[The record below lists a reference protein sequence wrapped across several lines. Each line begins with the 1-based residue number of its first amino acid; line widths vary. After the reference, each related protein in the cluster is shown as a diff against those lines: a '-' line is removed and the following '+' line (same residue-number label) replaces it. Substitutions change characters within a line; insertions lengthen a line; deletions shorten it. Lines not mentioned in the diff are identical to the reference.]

1 MAGNIHSNLLK
12 QVESEEPVLDSDN
25 ALIEA
30 FRNGDQNSG
39 YKLYV
44 KHHKMILKVILSI
57 TNGRWYDDDCLIAG
71 TVGVYEAAKRFDPEL
86 GFAFLTYA
94 VPWIKKYVYMEVCNA
109 VLPAGGISF
118 TRNFKDRLYR
128 YVGFKMIGLSDEE
141 IKSRMAITD
150 EILAELTLAAYTT
163 SRPLAL
169 TLPVGDIY
177 SNDDSDD
184 EIPMPGMPTSASAE
198 EVIIERETVENY
210 INVIDQIEDE
220 RCKFLLKNALIM
232 NIDYAAEIL
241 EIEPIIGRKEQM
253 KFLGIT
259 SLAQFN
265 NVKRKAHR
273 VLRKALR
280 AQERVEDD
288 ANEEAL

>member
-1 MAGNIHSNLLK
+1 MAGIIHSNLLK

-25 ALIEA
+25 DLIEA
-30 FRNGDQNSG
+30 FKNGDQRAG

-44 KHHKMILKVILSI
+44 KHHKMILKVVLSI

-71 TVGVYEAAKRFDPEL
+71 TVGIYEAAKRFDPEL

-109 VLPAGGISF
+109 VLPAGGVSF

-128 YVGFKMIGLSDEE
+128 YIGFKMIGLSDDE
-141 IKSRMAITD
+141 IKAKMMISD
-150 EILAELTLAAYTT
+150 EILAEMSLAAYST
-163 SRPLAL
+163 SRPLSL
-169 TLPVGDIY
+169 TMPA
-177 SNDDSDD
+177 DDVFGSDD
-184 EIPMPGMPTSASAE
+184 ATEEVPTPGMPTSASAE
-198 EVIIERETVENY
+198 EVIVEKEMVENY
-210 INVIDQIEDE
+210 IRLIDQIEDV
-220 RCKFLLKNALIM
+220 RCRFLLKNALVI
-232 NIDYAAEIL
+232 NIDYAAELI
-241 EIEPIIGRKEQM
+241 EMEPIIGRKEQM

-273 VLRKALR
+273 VLRKAIR
-280 AQERVEDD
+280 AQERVEEDVDD
-288 ANEEAL
+288 D